1 MFTVDVKQQCNNNN
15 KFRGGYSVT
24 SVTYIFFRK
33 SFPCQN
39 NTRHCG
45 TGRNLLPMSLRVF
58 NRTIIINSA
67 GLQLTGI
74 FDGNLEMI
82 ILIYYAISIESG
94 LNENS
99 FEIQSTLGSSNTD
112 ISKYRF
118 ISDNI
123 IWMYFLLLFSFQLLL
138 PQLLIS
144 QSKFSGTRKFT
155 LRFQKFGMN
164 FDFEISRADC
174 TVLYSIQPA

>member
-1 MFTVDVKQQCNNNN
+1 
-15 KFRGGYSVT
+15 
-24 SVTYIFFRK
+24 
-33 SFPCQN
+33 
-39 NTRHCG
+39 
-45 TGRNLLPMSLRVF
+45 MSLRVF

-99 FEIQSTLGSSNTD
+99 FEIQSTLGISNTD

-138 PQLLIS
+138 SQLLIS

-164 FDFEISRADC
+164 FD
-174 TVLYSIQPA
+174 